1 MRNVSFFQ
9 ISNGLSRVFS
19 ARVLSRSRRN
29 FKSMS
34 HSRASFGQ
42 SRFPVFVIC
51 LLLGMPPSILAGP
64 KIPKGEAHITPIA
77 ESTNK
82 TTDAKIFIRVVKPGG
97 TNIRIDVVIPPKS
110 SAATKA
116 TKIVEAINDHNKKQT
131 DKKKK
136 VSVAKSGT
144 TVKLRNLKKST
155 RVEFRAGNSGERQD
169 QVKTGG
175 PGGRVSMGFDN
186 DLFDPTDADGL
197 AAVFFGGITTDLGDL
212 TVEVSAIDLV
222 MTDGDSIVS
231 AIFDELVSLAPS
243 FGAQVVNQGR
253 FLDFIFDPL
262 LTQDGAGVFFGTTS
276 LSEGAFGTVELFTSA
291 PEPTTLT
298 LLGLGLLGVGYA
310 RRRRLQ

>member
-1 MRNVSFFQ
+1 
-9 ISNGLSRVFS
+9 
-19 ARVLSRSRRN
+19 
-29 FKSMS
+29 
-34 HSRASFGQ
+34 
-42 SRFPVFVIC
+42 
-51 LLLGMPPSILAGP
+51 
-64 KIPKGEAHITPIA
+64 
-77 ESTNK
+77 
-82 TTDAKIFIRVVKPGG
+82 
-97 TNIRIDVVIPPKS
+97 
-110 SAATKA
+110 
-116 TKIVEAINDHNKKQT
+116 
-131 DKKKK
+131 
-136 VSVAKSGT
+136 
-144 TVKLRNLKKST
+144 
-155 RVEFRAGNSGERQD
+155 
-169 QVKTGG
+169 
-175 PGGRVSMGFDN
+175 MGFDN

-298 LLGLGLLGVGYA
+298 LLGLGLLGVGYCEA
-310 RRRRLQ
+310 AKIAVVLLEATASTDPAQRVGFLLSAPGPGCVKSPEQISKRALTAKSDKVCGEQGAEMGVRAPFEQLFLREFSIPDFSHTLGQ